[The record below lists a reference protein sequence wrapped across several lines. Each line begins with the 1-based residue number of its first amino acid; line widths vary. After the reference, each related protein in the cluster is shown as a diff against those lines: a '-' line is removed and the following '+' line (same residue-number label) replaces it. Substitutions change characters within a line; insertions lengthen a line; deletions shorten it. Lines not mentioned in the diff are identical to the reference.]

1 MTDRKYNELLK
12 AYIKENK
19 AVPGGYVIYNELP
32 LGNWYVEKVL
42 SNPIEIGKELT
53 KLKLSLIHI

>member
-19 AVPGGYVIYNELP
+19 AVPGGYDRYTN
-32 LGNWYVEKVL
+32 
-42 SNPIEIGKELT
+42 KERNRPKT
-53 KLKLSLIHI
+53 RFFTNNG